1 MSFAALPDIPYYAVI
16 FAARRTEGDHGYADM
31 ADQMEALAA
40 TMPGY
45 LGFESARDVDGFG
58 LAISYWESE
67 EAIANWKKHA
77 DHKQARDRG
86 RTQWYEHYTVRVARV
101 ERSYAMNKNEHE

>member
-16 FAARRTEGDHGYADM
+16 FAARRTEGDKGYADM
-31 ADQMEALAA
+31 ADQMEELAA

-45 LGFESARDVDGFG
+45 LGFESARSANGFG

-67 EAIANWKKHA
+67 QAIANWKHQA
-77 DHKQARDRG
+77 DHQQAREIG
-86 RTQWYEHYTVRVARV
+86 RAQWYEHYTVRVAKV
-101 ERSYAMNKNEHE
+101 ERSYSMKTNDQG